1 MKKDIIVGLGEIGY
15 PLFKILEKK
24 IPIDGYDK
32 IKKLNSENFSNITE
46 IEFMHICFPFTKS
59 FQKEILS
66 LVKKFEPKVIVIHS
80 TISPNTTLKLQKQLD
95 LPVIYSAT
103 RGIHKRMNRDL
114 KRYTK
119 FFSIYDFAP
128 NSKWAVRTFKN
139 KMKKCGIKN
148 KQMSQPITFELAKI
162 VCDTSYYG
170 WLINYAQISKIIADK
185 FDADYDEMWTFS
197 DEIHKFLKNRPKMFP
212 GFIGGHCVI
221 PNLDLIDDSNFNQIS
236 KINNFFAKS
245 S

>member
-119 FFSIYDFAP
+119 FFSIYNWRFCY
-128 NSKWAVRTFKN
+128 S
-139 KMKKCGIKN
+139 
-148 KQMSQPITFELAKI
+148 L
-162 VCDTSYYG
+162 
-170 WLINYAQISKIIADK
+170 
-185 FDADYDEMWTFS
+185 
-197 DEIHKFLKNRPKMFP
+197 
-212 GFIGGHCVI
+212 
-221 PNLDLIDDSNFNQIS
+221 
-236 KINNFFAKS
+236 S
-245 S
+245 SWVL